1 MLSTKAQ
8 TMEMVEILGL
18 VVFSSILI
26 IIFYNISIQR
36 FSRLAELSS
45 ERTQEARN
53 SVILINLFYTEI
65 TGTNRTLAQMV
76 GDMISSG
83 GEMVRYGKG
92 LGVLNVTEVLKYF
105 LDNYL
110 ENWQLNLGFEKIGK
124 PIDEK
129 KRVYSLEILI
139 PVSDPEGRFEK
150 VYLYW
155 W

>member
-1 MLSTKAQ
+1 MLGTKAQ
-8 TMEMVEILGL
+8 TMEILEILVL

-26 IIFYNISIQR
+26 IIFYNISTQR
-36 FSRLAELSS
+36 FSQLVELSS
-45 ERTQEARN
+45 ERTHEAKN

-65 TGTNRTLAQMV
+65 TGTNRTLAQMI

-83 GEMVRYGKG
+83 EEMVRYGKG

>member
-1 MLSTKAQ
+1 
-8 TMEMVEILGL
+8 MEMVEILGL